1 MKDFDWTMS
10 KVKTIRRMVVFIT
23 IISVLIVVKVVWV
36 KCAISGYGS
45 FETER
50 KDIIRR
56 ANYLISKAATTP
68 QKLLDEMPS
77 GIGEQF
83 QGEWAIYSCSMTCA
97 ALANIAIL
105 YPGNKELSIK
115 YIREIIDIALSEEI
129 KEYDKMRWGE
139 DPMDGIYGN
148 RSHISYYSHVA
159 WMISRYKQIGGD
171 NKYDGLYHSLC
182 KAMNKRICQSP
193 IFNAPTYPG
202 ECIYIPDMLVA
213 IVALSNYANQYDGK
227 YQSTVD
233 QWIEKASSEWIDQ
246 ETGLLASFLEED
258 NGKAQIVLPVK
269 GSYSALNCYYLSLV
283 APKFA
288 QEQYELLKKNF
299 RQDFLITGL
308 KEYHDRT
315 CLFGMDI
322 DAGPIIFN
330 LSPSGTAFVI
340 GAATSLEDSVFR
352 KQLLKTAEI
361 GGSSVSWFG
370 STHYLLA
377 NMALVGEAI
386 VLAMRTSAPQ
396 TRINNK

>member
-1 MKDFDWTMS
+1 
-10 KVKTIRRMVVFIT
+10 MVVFIT

-56 ANYLISKAATTP
+56 ANYLISKVATTP

-213 IVALSNYANQYDGK
+213 IVALSNYAYQYDGK
-227 YQSTVD
+227 YQSIVD

>member
-1 MKDFDWTMS
+1 MKEFDWTMS

-56 ANYLISKAATTP
+56 ANYLISKVATTP

-202 ECIYIPDMLVA
+202 ECIYIPDMLVS

-288 QEQYELLKKNF
+288 QEQYELLKKYF

>member
-1 MKDFDWTMS
+1 
-10 KVKTIRRMVVFIT
+10 MVVFIT

-56 ANYLISKAATTP
+56 ANYLTSKVATTP

-105 YPGNKELSIK
+105 YSGNKELSIK
-115 YIREIIDIALSEEI
+115 YIEEIIDISLSEEI

-182 KAMNKRICQSP
+182 KAMNKRICESP
-193 IFNAPTYPG
+193 ILNAPTYPG

-233 QWIEKASSEWIDQ
+233 KWIEKARSEWIDQ
-246 ETGLLASFLEED
+246 KTGLLASFLEED
-258 NGKAQIVLPVK
+258 NGKAQVVLPVK
-269 GSYSALNCYYLSLV
+269 GSYSALTCYYLSLV

-299 RQDFLITGL
+299 RQDLLITGL
-308 KEYHDRT
+308 KEYLDRT

-340 GAATSLEDSVFR
+340 GAATSLEDMEFR
-352 KQLLKTAEI
+352 KHLLKTAEI
-361 GGSSVSWFG
+361 GGSTVSWFG
-370 STHYLLA
+370 TSHYLLA
-377 NMALVGEAI
+377 NIALVGEAI

-396 TRINNK
+396 TRINN

>member
-1 MKDFDWTMS
+1 
-10 KVKTIRRMVVFIT
+10 MVVFIT

-182 KAMNKRICQSP
+182 MAMNKRICQSP

-227 YQSTVD
+227 YQSTVN

>member
-56 ANYLISKAATTP
+56 ANYLISKVATTP
-68 QKLLDEMPS
+68 QKLLDKMPS

>member
-1 MKDFDWTMS
+1 MRINRKG
-10 KVKTIRRMVVFIT
+10 MVIC
-23 IISVLIVVKVVWV
+23 IVVIIVLLAVKAIWV
-36 KCAISGYGS
+36 SCSTSAIGS
-45 FETER
+45 FETEK

-56 ANYLISKAATTP
+56 ANYLTSKVATSP

-77 GIGEQF
+77 GIGTQF

-105 YPGNKELSIK
+105 YPKNKELSIK
-115 YIREIIDIALSEEI
+115 FIGEIIDIALSEEI
-129 KEYDKMRWGE
+129 REYDRLRWGE
-139 DPMDGIYGN
+139 DPMDGVYGN

-171 NKYDGLYHSLC
+171 NQYDDTYHSFC
-182 KAMNKRICQSP
+182 KAMNNRICQSP
-193 IFNAPTYPG
+193 LFNAPTYPG

-213 IVALSNYANQYDGK
+213 IVALSNYAHQHGGK

-233 QWIEKASSEWIDQ
+233 KWIEMASTEWIDQ
-246 ETGLLASFLEED
+246 DTGLLASFLEDE
-258 NGKAQIVLPVK
+258 NGKAMIVLPVK

-288 QEQYELLKKNF
+288 KEQYELLKKNF

-330 LSPSGTAFVI
+330 LSPSGTGFVI
-340 GAATSLEDSVFR
+340 GAATSLDDMEFR
-352 KQLLKTAEI
+352 KKLLKTAEF
-361 GGSSVSWFG
+361 GGSTVSWFG
-370 STHYLLA
+370 TSHYLLA
-377 NMALVGEAI
+377 NIALVGEAI
-386 VLAMRTSAPQ
+386 LLAMRTSAPEA
-396 TRINNK
+396 RMCNK

>member
-1 MKDFDWTMS
+1 
-10 KVKTIRRMVVFIT
+10 MVVFIT

-56 ANYLISKAATTP
+56 ANYLISKVATTP

-139 DPMDGIYGN
+139 DPMDGIYSN

-202 ECIYIPDMLVA
+202 ECIYIPDMLVS

-233 QWIEKASSEWIDQ
+233 QWIEKARSEWIDQ

-288 QEQYELLKKNF
+288 QEQYELLKKYF

>member
-1 MKDFDWTMS
+1 
-10 KVKTIRRMVVFIT
+10 MVVFIT

-56 ANYLISKAATTP
+56 ANYLISKVATTP
-68 QKLLDEMPS
+68 QKLLDKMPS